1 MQVIGLRTGFK
12 VSFLPFLSVTVFL
25 IPVILVAAT
34 FPFFTFTV
42 ILAEAP
48 LFNVTVIVAF
58 PAFFAVILKVLLLT
72 AATLALL
79 VFKDAMLSPDSIL
92 AMRALAETDFFTCT
106 GKLVAVSFTLEA
118 SFEIS
123 RKSCALHTLHSLF
136 SVPSSKIVAALVT
149 L

>member
-1 MQVIGLRTGFK
+1 MQVIGLRTGFN

-58 PAFFAVILKVLLLT
+58 PAFFAVILKVLLLNT
-72 AATLALL
+72 KVRKKMLQFRRLL
-79 VFKDAMLSPDSIL
+79 M
-92 AMRALAETDFFTCT
+92 E
-106 GKLVAVSFTLEA
+106 
-118 SFEIS
+118 
-123 RKSCALHTLHSLF
+123 RKSHRFDVEKMVFMVFLLE
-136 SVPSSKIVAALVT
+136 KILQA
-149 L
+149 